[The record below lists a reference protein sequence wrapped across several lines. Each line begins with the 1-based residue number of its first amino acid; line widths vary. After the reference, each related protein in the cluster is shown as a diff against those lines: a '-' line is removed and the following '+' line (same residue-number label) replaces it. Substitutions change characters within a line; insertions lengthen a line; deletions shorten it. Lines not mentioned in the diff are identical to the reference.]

1 MPDSPGGKD
10 EFEYDKK
17 KPQNKFK
24 TVCSEEELGDMHL
37 STENY
42 SVALEYYEKAL
53 QKIHVN
59 PQSTDL
65 LRLYRKISDCYSKK
79 GLLREAMTFLQSA
92 ESHCEEGDDFGKGVI
107 ACRRGII
114 LYEQGE
120 IDKALHEACT
130 SYRLLRTSDEHR
142 EVANVQLLIANC
154 YVRLG
159 KKDEAEQYFLD
170 ALSSYRRI
178 DDSVGESYVLNNLG
192 LFHKNAC
199 RFGRARH
206 FLTKALEICEEIGL
220 TQHRVRVTL
229 NLGVTH
235 LKARDFPQA
244 VGAFD
249 SARKMARSTGDD
261 LKYTRATLMLG
272 LAEARSADHAA
283 AEKHLLEARVIAE
296 RRGYGREI
304 ALADEYLG
312 DLMAGRGDLAGALEN
327 YSTAL
332 ARAKKMSLEGD
343 IVAEVL
349 RREAEVFL
357 QQRKPQEL
365 LSVGVRAL
373 DVAGR
378 CGEVHEIGFI
388 QRAMGLAHGML
399 GSESEAETF
408 INASIATFREAN
420 NPYEA
425 YRSCYCYSEQ
435 LLARGESRSLLR
447 ARKLLNEALSYFE
460 KQEEYRDTAESHML
474 MAKIERELK
483 NRDECLLHMFE
494 AQRLSEELRD
504 RNLLRKLRRMRRS
517 LENEVVDEISSTGG
531 GTGISEE
538 LSRAFAKNPHL
549 MTFLDYLLGD
559 LMNKLTV
566 GHGFVSLYKN
576 GNGSRKIT
584 IVARRGM
591 TEPASRE
598 LTEWFMGRE
607 EGETFES
614 LLCTDITHDKR
625 MRGIRELIPEIEGPV
640 YFHPLCKGREPFG
653 LLFFQAERD
662 QGTPPRLGQI
672 LDVVATYAGFIGFLV
687 QGCLAQGAGR
697 KEPSRSADDFRH
709 IITRNDRML
718 RILNLAEK
726 VAHSDSSVLLMGE
739 TGTGKG
745 LIAEAIHRL
754 SPRRDRKFV
763 HVNCAALPE
772 MILESEL
779 FGHVKGSFTGAI
791 CDKRGLLAEADGGTI
806 FLDEIG
812 RTSLVLQGKLLQFLD
827 TKKVRPVGSNEMFPV
842 DVRLIFASKT
852 DLVAMCREGSMLEDF
867 YYRINDFPI
876 TILPL
881 RERVEDIHLLAE
893 YYLKVFSE
901 GMGKHIRGF
910 SEEALSLLASHEWPG
925 NVRELEK
932 IVKRAVILTDAEGL
946 VTPSEIT
953 FDELND
959 SSPERGHR
967 MSLPDRIQDL
977 EKRIISESLIRNG
990 WNRSLAAS
998 ELGIS
1003 YPTIL
1008 KKIRD
1013 YNLTAGY

>member
-1 MPDSPGGKD
+1 
-10 EFEYDKK
+10 
-17 KPQNKFK
+17 
-24 TVCSEEELGDMHL
+24 
-37 STENY
+37 
-42 SVALEYYEKAL
+42 
-53 QKIHVN
+53 
-59 PQSTDL
+59 
-65 LRLYRKISDCYSKK
+65 
-79 GLLREAMTFLQSA
+79 
-92 ESHCEEGDDFGKGVI
+92 VI

-120 IDKALHEACT
+120 IDQALHEACT

-154 YVRLG
+154 YARLG
-159 KKDEAEQYFLD
+159 KKDEAEEYFLD

-199 RFGRARH
+199 RFGRALH

-235 LKARDFPQA
+235 LKARSFPQA
-244 VGAFD
+244 VSAFD

-261 LKYTRATLMLG
+261 LKYTRASLMLG
-272 LAEARSADHAA
+272 LAEAKTADHAA

-327 YSTAL
+327 YSTSL

-343 IVAEVL
+343 VVAEVL
-349 RREAEVFL
+349 RRETEIFL
-357 QQRKPQEL
+357 QQRKPEEV
-365 LSVGVRAL
+365 LSTGVRAL
-373 DVAGR
+373 DVAGK
-378 CGEVHEIGFI
+378 CGEVHEIGFV

-399 GSESEAETF
+399 GNEAESETF
-408 INASIATFREAN
+408 ITASIATFREAN

-425 YRSCYCYSEQ
+425 YRSCYCYGEQ
-435 LLARGESRSLLR
+435 LLAKGGSRSLLR
-447 ARKLLNEALSYFE
+447 ARKLINEALSYFE
-460 KQEEYRDTAESHML
+460 KHEEYRDTAESHVL

-517 LENEVVDEISSTGG
+517 VEDEVVDAISPAAGASGV
-531 GTGISEE
+531 SEE
-538 LSRAFAKNPHL
+538 LSQAFAKNPHL

-566 GHGFVSLYKN
+566 GHGFVSLYRG

-584 IVARRGM
+584 ILARRGI

-598 LTEWFMGRE
+598 LTEWFMGK
-607 EGETFES
+607 EGGEPFES
-614 LLCTDITHDKR
+614 LLFTDVINDKR
-625 MRGIRELIPEIEGPV
+625 AVGIRELIPEVDGPV

-653 LLFFQAERD
+653 LLFFQSERD
-662 QGTPPRLGQI
+662 QGAPPRLGQI
-672 LDVVATYAGFIGFLV
+672 PDVVATYAGFVGFLV
-687 QGCLAQGAGR
+687 QGCLAKDGGR
-697 KEPSRSADDFRH
+697 GRAEGGRGADDFRH

-745 LIAEAIHRL
+745 LVAEAIHTL
-754 SPRRDRKFV
+754 SARRNKKFV

-772 MILESEL
+772 TILESEL

-791 CDKRGLLAEADGGTI
+791 CDKKGLIAEADGGTI

-812 RTSLVLQGKLLQFLD
+812 KTSLVLQGKLLQFLD
-827 TKKVRPVGSNEMFPV
+827 TRKVRPVGSNEMFPV

-852 DLVAMCREGSMLEDF
+852 DLVRMCREGGMLEDF

-881 RERVEDIHLLAE
+881 RERVEDVHLLAE
-893 YYLKVFSE
+893 YYLKVFGE
-901 GMGKHIRGF
+901 GMGKRLRGF
-910 SEEALSLLASHEWPG
+910 SDEALSLLTSYEWPG

-932 IVKRAVILTDAEGL
+932 IVKRSVILAENDGL
-946 VTPSEIT
+946 ITPNEIT
-953 FDELND
+953 FDEADD
-959 SSPERGHR
+959 SCVARAQR
-967 MSLPDRIQDL
+967 MSLPDRVQDL
-977 EKRIISESLIRNG
+977 EKRIISECLLRNG
-990 WNRSLAAS
+990 WNRSVAAS